1 MHSAA
6 VYALLGHSM
15 ATSTRSEANT
25 HIVARLM
32 AVYMSMAA
40 ASASNPPSSISARPV
55 CGTIYAAQSIAPAA
69 MHTIRLAAYML
80 PRLWP
85 TMHLLRSVPSPYS
98 VPMNS
103 AVTMLVST
111 AAKNTYTK
119 QLPSPVQLAALFT
132 LSA

>member
-1 MHSAA
+1 MPPYTPCVGAQHGNQ
-6 VYALLGHSM
+6 YAQ
-15 ATSTRSEANT
+15 RSEYAYCRKADGGI
-25 HIVARLM
+25 HQYGCRLRFKPAEQHKRKARVRHYIGR
-32 AVYMSMAA
+32 AEH
-40 ASASNPPSSISARPV
+40 RPRRNAYDKV
-55 CGTIYAAQSIAPAA
+55 
-69 MHTIRLAAYML
+69 LAAYML